1 MSEKPVLFTIG
12 FEGRSPE
19 EVLEILKRKRIDC
32 VADIRQNPNSRK
44 PGFSK
49 NRFAESCGAAGI
61 EYIHIK
67 ELGTPRIIRDRLK
80 ENWDFEFLLREYG
93 KHLEQNGKALQELC
107 ELVMEKRIC
116 LFCFERDHLRCHRS
130 LVAEKLLER
139 CGSGLSVINL

>member
-12 FEGRSPE
+12 FEGRGPE

-67 ELGTPRIIRDRLK
+67 ELGTPRIIRDRMK
-80 ENWDFEFLLREYG
+80 ENWDFEFLLRE
-93 KHLEQNGKALQELC
+93 
-107 ELVMEKRIC
+107 
-116 LFCFERDHLRCHRS
+116 
-130 LVAEKLLER
+130 
-139 CGSGLSVINL
+139 

>member
-12 FEGRSPE
+12 FEGRSLE
-19 EVLEILKRKRIDC
+19 EVLDALKRNRVDC
-32 VADIRQNPNSRK
+32 LADIRQNPISRK

-67 ELGTPRIIRDRLK
+67 ELGTPRSIRDRLK
-80 ENWDFEFLLREYG
+80 EKWDYEFLRREYG
-93 KHLEQNGKALQELC
+93 KHLEQNGEALRELC
-107 ELVMEKRIC
+107 ELVREKRIC

-139 CGSGLSVINL
+139 CGSGFSVIDL